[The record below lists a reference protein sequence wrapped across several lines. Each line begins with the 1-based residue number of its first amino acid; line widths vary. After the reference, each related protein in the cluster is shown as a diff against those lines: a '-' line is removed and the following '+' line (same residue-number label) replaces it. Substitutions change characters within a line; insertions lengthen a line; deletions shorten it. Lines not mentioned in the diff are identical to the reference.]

1 MQIKTS
7 FKLAALAG
15 CLATTQAIKV
25 DAAQNS
31 VNIDIDFDVHVEP
44 AETVNDSGNTSTQEG
59 ASEDIGTPTEEVA
72 IDP

>member
-44 AETVNDSGNTSTQEG
+44 AET
-59 ASEDIGTPTEEVA
+59 
-72 IDP
+72 